1 MFPEFELWTPH
12 SLPEALAQIA
22 TAEALPLA
30 GGTNVIPDLRSG
42 RHKARILLDISRLD
56 ELHGIRRENGHVII
70 GGGVTLGELLA
81 SPSEHSGC
89 TCPEGVVA
97 RNGCSPGRTP
107 GRCGPEL
114 VSEHA
119 GPLVQAARL
128 FANPLV
134 RNRAT
139 LAGNLVDASPA
150 ADTAPPL
157 LVLDAEVNLVSQAGC
172 RTVPLKD
179 FFIGVRKTVRRPDE
193 LLSGVRFPVTS
204 LPPAGTACGYY
215 KLGLRKADAISVV
228 SVAIR
233 LEVEADGRC
242 RLARIALGSVAPT
255 PIRAIAAEES
265 LCGQALTGKAFV
277 EAGELAAMAVSP
289 ISDLRASADYR
300 RRMVKVLVQRLL
312 TQAADQIMLRAR
324 TPEVFRKAG

>member
-81 SPSEHSGC
+81 SP
-89 TCPEGVVA
+89 
-97 RNGCSPGRTP
+97 
-107 GRCGPEL
+107 L
-114 VSEHA
+114 VNEHA
-119 GPLVQAARL
+119 APLKQAVRL

-233 LEVEADGRC
+233 LEVEADGHC

-265 LCGQALTGKAFV
+265 LCGQALTGKAFM

-312 TQAADQIMLRAR
+312 AQAADQIMLRAR

>member
-81 SPSEHSGC
+81 SPF
-89 TCPEGVVA
+89 V
-97 RNGCSPGRTP
+97 N
-107 GRCGPEL
+107 
-114 VSEHA
+114 EHA
-119 GPLVQAARL
+119 APLKQAARL

-233 LEVEADGRC
+233 LEAEADGHC
-242 RLARIALGSVAPT
+242 WSARIALGSVAPT
-255 PIRAIAAEES
+255 PVRAIAAEES
-265 LCGQALTGKAFV
+265 LCGQALTGKAFM